1 MTTYVASFGSDLPDW
16 PDRGNSV
23 SSGPLRSVQ
32 PAVPRHPTGAGNSS
46 RNDQTAGSSIAWLSK
61 EPRSHVAHHDS
72 SKRQPPPGRNACAAD
87 TARPQTGASRRD
99 ELRAIVRRIHQ
110 RLFQCQ
116 GAAGPQVESS
126 AKDTPQLAASTE
138 SPRETDHC

>member
-23 SSGPLRSVQ
+23 ISGPLQSVQ
-32 PAVPRHPTGAGNSS
+32 PAVPRHPTGAGNSWRS
-46 RNDQTAGSSIAWLSK
+46 DQATGSSTGRLSGG
-61 EPRSHVAHHDS
+61 PPAHGAPPDS
-72 SKRQPPPGRNACAAD
+72 TKRQPPPGPNACAAD

-110 RLFQCQ
+110 RLFQYQ
-116 GAAGPQVESS
+116 GVAGPPGESS
-126 AKDTPQLAASTE
+126 AKDTPQPAAPTE